1 MVFVKTKCPANSR
14 SLGPK
19 LEVTTISKYCWTILP
34 EIFYLNTKS
43 PRDILRQYHIRKS
56 LSYFEIIFKSTC
68 QFSKIK
74 LEILL
79 AQPVLQLSFHH
90 A

>member
-1 MVFVKTKCPANSR
+1 MYKMVFVKTKCPANSR

-43 PRDILRQYHIRKS
+43 QGY
-56 LSYFEIIFKSTC
+56 
-68 QFSKIK
+68 SKTISHKEVTK
-74 LEILL
+74 L
-79 AQPVLQLSFHH
+79 F
-90 A
+90 